1 MKKGIELCKYI
12 SVILYPADSPITS
25 QQKQHNKVN
34 HRLLPLMV
42 LDSKILSKL
51 LVNKI
56 QPYIKIIIQ
65 YYQMGFISLMQ
76 GWFDF

>member
-1 MKKGIELCKYI
+1 
-12 SVILYPADSPITS
+12 
-25 QQKQHNKVN
+25 
-34 HRLLPLMV
+34 MV

-56 QPYIKIIIQ
+56 QQYIKIIIQ